1 MKIVEAN
8 NRVKKIFIDTINCK
22 IKICRQIFR
31 FNTRSVSTLF
41 GHGEVMISPEQ
52 KQDGNN

>member
-22 IKICRQIFR
+22 NKICRQIFR

-41 GHGEVMISPEQ
+41 GEIMIWPEQ
-52 KQDGNN
+52 KQNGNNV